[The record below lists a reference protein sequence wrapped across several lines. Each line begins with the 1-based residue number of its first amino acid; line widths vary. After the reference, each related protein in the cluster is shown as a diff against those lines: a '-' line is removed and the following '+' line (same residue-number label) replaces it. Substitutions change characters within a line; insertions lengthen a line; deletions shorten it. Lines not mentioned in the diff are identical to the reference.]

1 MLDIEIR
8 SLKRKIRKTNDLL
21 PQIDS
26 MLENWD
32 EWPLGLYFAI
42 KNRLLNGYIVDDT
55 TYAKIVCCSRSK
67 TLYEA
72 RGFFSMNSLHRLLKA
87 GIPDHSIE
95 ERISE
100 NVELEFY
107 ASYSTHLNESL
118 SSLASYGSL
127 EALEILEIIA
137 YDNAPAHQVVKLKQ
151 GLWTETDCLAPN
163 NQDYTIQFEAIST
176 SLKIKYYSNL
186 LEAIRKIKAR
196 NSHPRDMFMPW
207 RTI

>member
-8 SLKRKIRKTNDLL
+8 SLKRKIRKTKDIL
-21 PQIDS
+21 PLIKL
-26 MLENWD
+26 MLKDWD
-32 EWPLGLYFAI
+32 KWPLSLYFEI
-42 KNRLLNGYIVDDT
+42 KNRLLNGYVLDDT
-55 TYAKIVCCSRSK
+55 TYAEIVCCSRSR

-72 RGFFSMNSLHRLLKA
+72 RGFYSMSSLHRLLEV
-87 GIPDHSIE
+87 GIPDDSIE
-95 ERISE
+95 ERICE
-100 NVELEFY
+100 NIEQEFN
-107 ASYSTHLNESL
+107 ARYSTNLNQSL

-196 NSHPRDMFMPW
+196 NFHPRDMFRPW